1 MIAIGNQAH
10 PDFRLRGRFH
20 DLVDDAPDL
29 LLRAL
34 DEAAHRA
41 GGVDHEDQF
50 DRRLVT
56 GDVFDLSGR
65 VILSPRGRRR
75 EQYSPADEQTQCKTH
90 GSPPEVE
97 RVMGRESACI
107 RDLKKESRQPDNDC
121 RHKSLDGVQGASV
134 PNRF

>member
-1 MIAIGNQAH
+1 MTSLTTPQI
-10 PDFRLRGRFH
+10 FCF
-20 DLVDDAPDL
+20 API
-29 LLRAL
+29 

-75 EQYSPADEQTQCKTH
+75 Q
-90 GSPPEVE
+90 
-97 RVMGRESACI
+97 
-107 RDLKKESRQPDNDC
+107 
-121 RHKSLDGVQGASV
+121 
-134 PNRF
+134 